1 MNNDSNEI
9 DVLLTRRKTGQ
20 FLSDR
25 ELVDLQP
32 TNRDLGTVKG
42 LDNLG
47 QAIINR
53 LITRQGELA
62 ALGHPNYGSRLHKL
76 VGEQNNQRSQAL
88 AELYIREC
96 LAQESRIAEVLE
108 IIFANPK
115 TVFERNNLKITI
127 NLKPVGTHTSSPL
140 SIGLNLNL

>member
-1 MNNDSNEI
+1 MNNDSNQI
-9 DVLLTRRKTGQ
+9 DILLTRRKTGQ

-32 TNRDLGTVKG
+32 TNRDLATIKG
-42 LDNLG
+42 LDNLA

-53 LITRQGELA
+53 LMTRQGELA

-96 LAQESRIAEVLE
+96 LAQEPRITEVLE
-108 IIFANPK
+108 IIFVTPK
-115 TVFERNNLKITI
+115 TVFERNTLKITI
-127 NLKPVGTHTSSPL
+127 NIKPVGTDNPSPV
-140 SIGLNLNL
+140 SIALNLNL

>member
-1 MNNDSNEI
+1 MNNDSNQI
-9 DVLLTRRKTGQ
+9 DILLTRRKTGQ

-32 TNRDLGTVKG
+32 TNRDLSTVKG
-42 LDNLG
+42 LDNLA

-62 ALGHPNYGSRLHKL
+62 ALGHPNYGSRLYKL

-96 LAQESRIAEVLE
+96 LAQESRISEVLE
-108 IIFANPK
+108 IIFATPR
-115 TVFERNNLKITI
+115 TVFERNTLKITI
-127 NLKPVGTHTSSPL
+127 NIKTVGIDTPSPL
-140 SIGLNLNL
+140 SIALNLNL

>member
-1 MNNDSNEI
+1 MTNDFNQI
-9 DVLLTRRKTGQ
+9 DILLTRCKSGQ

-32 TNRDLGTVKG
+32 TNRDLATVKG
-42 LDNLG
+42 LDNLA

-53 LITRQGELA
+53 LMTRQGELV

-115 TVFERNNLKITI
+115 TVFERNTLKITI
-127 NLKPVGTHTSSPL
+127 NLKPVGTDTSSPL
-140 SIGLNLNL
+140 SIALNLNL